1 MEEISR
7 INCAKSNIEYF
18 LNHHPMINEDEIE
31 SYMYV
36 SPYDVFIK
44 FRDGRKY
51 IYEQLENCVGLI
63 FRQPMFADFEYKLH
77 TMAENNEA
85 LSSKVITDL
94 YAKLNQE
101 YYGDDVVMDE
111 LVGWSCYYVPHF
123 YYNYYVYKYTLGMTV
138 ALAIVSR
145 LVNGD
150 EKQKEA
156 YLRFLKSGGSKDP
169 VDLLK
174 DALVNPLE
182 DQLYDDAFHYFETIL
197 NEFENIILDTSSTL

>member
-1 MEEISR
+1 
-7 INCAKSNIEYF
+7 
-18 LNHHPMINEDEIE
+18 
-31 SYMYV
+31 
-36 SPYDVFIK
+36 
-44 FRDGRKY
+44 
-51 IYEQLENCVGLI
+51 
-63 FRQPMFADFEYKLH
+63 
-77 TMAENNEA
+77 
-85 LSSKVITDL
+85 
-94 YAKLNQE
+94 
-101 YYGDDVVMDE
+101 
-111 LVGWSCYYVPHF
+111 
-123 YYNYYVYKYTLGMTV
+123 MTV

-145 LVNGD
+145 LLNGD